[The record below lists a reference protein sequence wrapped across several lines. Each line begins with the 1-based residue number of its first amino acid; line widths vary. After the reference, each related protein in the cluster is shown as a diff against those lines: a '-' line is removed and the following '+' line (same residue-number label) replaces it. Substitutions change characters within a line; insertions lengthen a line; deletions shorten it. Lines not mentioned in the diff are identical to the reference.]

1 MTFEEN
7 YARLFE
13 VMRERMTT
21 KEYAEKYGTYWE
33 ARARVKV
40 RPESKKCFQNVH
52 TESFKFEPT
61 DEEATAQIERNN
73 PHLKVE
79 RIESVRDMTHKAA
92 ELTNY
97 YNTKSFTG
105 DW

>member
-1 MTFEEN
+1 M
-7 YARLFE
+7 LDCLQD
-13 VMRERMTT
+13 MRERMTT
-21 KEYAEKYGTYWE
+21 KEYTEKYGTYWE
-33 ARARVKV
+33 AEARVKV

-79 RIESVRDMTHKAA
+79 RIEWVRDMTHKAV
-92 ELTNY
+92 ELTNH

-105 DW
+105 D

>member
-1 MTFEEN
+1 M
-7 YARLFE
+7 LDCLQD
-13 VMRERMTT
+13 MRERMTT
-21 KEYAEKYGTYWE
+21 KEYTEKHGTYWE
-33 ARARVKV
+33 AEARVKV
-40 RPESKKCFQNVH
+40 RPEANKCFQNVH
-52 TESFKFEPT
+52 TESFDYEPT

-79 RIESVRDMTHKAA
+79 RIEWVRDMTHKAA

-105 DW
+105 D

>member
-21 KEYAEKYGTYWE
+21 EEYAEKYGTHWE
-33 ARARVKV
+33 AQARVKV
-40 RPESKKCFQNVH
+40 RLESKKCFQNVH

-79 RIESVRDMTHKAA
+79 RIEWVRDMTHKAA

-105 DW
+105 D

>member
-1 MTFEEN
+1 MSDEIGHFCGI
-7 YARLFE
+7 ALIRL
-13 VMRERMTT
+13 
-21 KEYAEKYGTYWE
+21 KKPLDYYAEKYGTYWE

-52 TESFKFEPT
+52 TESFDYEPT

-79 RIESVRDMTHKAA
+79 RIEWVRDMTHKAV
-92 ELTNY
+92 ELTNH

-105 DW
+105 D